1 MSTQR
6 MPTMLSVARNQF
18 GVLIGNKYVAG
29 LAGFMALS
37 ALPPHVFGVFE
48 EAVPPWDE
56 IPRAAFLYITMIGSG
71 AIAGVIAWFNETPR
85 NRRYHW
91 SMPIRREQHDVI
103 RIATGAIWLTS
114 IIAVLCVASWFGES
128 ELMREQWL
136 RHAPTFWAGIFLV
149 ALLMYLLATIPTLL
163 SSHPFVWMLGFV
175 FIAFALA
182 SKPVAKYAPALA
194 TAGEALFSEKS
205 RASLGMA
212 IGGGIQ
218 SAPWTSGRERYRVY
232 LATAPEVFREHR
244 VSPARQARL
253 DANMRAH
260 SDLGTKVQPRT
271 WIEALVV
278 WYTVAILGIALAL
291 RRRPDV

>member
-6 MPTMLSVARNQF
+6 MPNLLVIARSQF
-18 GVLIGNKYVAG
+18 GLLVGTKFVAG
-29 LAGFMALS
+29 LAGFMTLT

-48 EAVPPWDE
+48 EVLPPWDQV
-56 IPRAAFLYITMIGSG
+56 PRNAFLYITMIGTG
-71 AIAGVIAWFNETPR
+71 AIAAVIAWFNETPR
-85 NRRYHW
+85 SRRYHW
-91 SMPIRREQHDVI
+91 SMPVRRELHDVV
-103 RIATGAIWLTS
+103 RIVAGATWLMM
-114 IIAVLCVASWFGES
+114 ILAALCVASWFLEP

-136 RHAPTFWAGIFLV
+136 KHAPTFWAGIFLI
-149 ALLMYLLATIPTLL
+149 ALLVYLLATIPTLL
-163 SSHPFVWMLGFV
+163 SSHPFIWMLGFV
-175 FIAFALA
+175 FVAFALA

-194 TAGEALFSEKS
+194 TVGEALFSEKS

-232 LATAPEVFREHR
+232 LATAPAVFREQR
-244 VSPARQARL
+244 VSPARQARV
-253 DANMRAH
+253 DAIMRAH
-260 SDLGTKVQPRT
+260 SDLDTKVQPRT
-271 WIEALVV
+271 WVEALAV